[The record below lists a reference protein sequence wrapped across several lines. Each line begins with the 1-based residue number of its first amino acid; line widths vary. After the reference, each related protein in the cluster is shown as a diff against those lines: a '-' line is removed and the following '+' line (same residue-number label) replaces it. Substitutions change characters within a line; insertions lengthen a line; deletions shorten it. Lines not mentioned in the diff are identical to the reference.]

1 MLETTP
7 ADADCSQP
15 EPLTPLTLFKA
26 LSDDTRLKIMLLV
39 AAEEELCV
47 CELTEALQQSQP
59 KISRH
64 LKLLRD
70 LPLLA
75 DRRQGVWV
83 YYRLHPELPEW
94 AKAILQT
101 TLDAGAPL
109 TEEGLERLNNMGE
122 RPARRAGCC

>member
-1 MLETTP
+1 M
-7 ADADCSQP
+7 P
-15 EPLTPLTLFKA
+15 ENITVAPESLTPLSLFKA
-26 LSDDTRLKIMLLV
+26 LSDETRLKIMLLV

-83 YYRLHPELPEW
+83 YYRIHPDLPEW
-94 AKAILQT
+94 AQTILQT
-101 TLDAGAPL
+101 TLAANAPL
-109 TEEGLERLNNMGE
+109 TEEGLERLQCMGE
-122 RPARRAGCC
+122 RPARRASCC